1 MSVSDLIADQ
11 LTVIRN
17 AIRVGKNDVIIKKS
31 GVLEEIVRIA
41 KDEGFIENFQ
51 VIDDNKQGQIKVY
64 LKYTEDGKPVM
75 ETLKR
80 ISTPGLRQ
88 YVPAKKVRSVRGG
101 VGISIISTSKGLITD
116 KKAKEEGIGGEII
129 CQIW

>member
-17 AIRVGKNDVIIKKS
+17 AIRIGKNDVIIKKS
-31 GVLEEIVRIA
+31 GVLEGIMKIA
-41 KDEGFIENFQ
+41 MDEGFIENFQ
-51 VIDDNKQGQIKVY
+51 VIDDNKQGKIKVY

-88 YVPAKKVRSVRGG
+88 YVPAKRVRNVRGG
-101 VGISIISTSKGLITD
+101 VGVSIISTSKGLMTD
-116 KKAKEEGIGGEII
+116 KKAKEEGIGGEVI